1 MADKIAV
8 LIVDDHAVVRN
19 GIAGFL
25 NMQPDIEVVG
35 EADSGVNALPL
46 VEQTV
51 PDVVL
56 MDLIMPEMDGIAA
69 TAEIKRIS
77 PHTQVVILTS
87 FHEDEHIFPAIKAGA
102 LSYILKDIGPKEL
115 ADTVRAAAT
124 GEVTLHPK
132 VAKRLMHEV
141 RQESAGVTEPVDAL
155 TEREREVL
163 LFIAD
168 GLSNADIAGRLVV
181 SHQTVKGH
189 VSNILSKLNLADRT
203 QAAIFAW
210 RVGLARTDPDN
221 PES

>member
-1 MADKIAV
+1 MADKITV

-115 ADTVRAAAT
+115 ADTVRTAAT

-168 GLSNADIAGRLVV
+168 GLSNADIAERLVV

-189 VSNILSKLNLADRT
+189 VSNILSKLHLADRT

-210 RVGLARTDPDN
+210 RVGLARSDPDN